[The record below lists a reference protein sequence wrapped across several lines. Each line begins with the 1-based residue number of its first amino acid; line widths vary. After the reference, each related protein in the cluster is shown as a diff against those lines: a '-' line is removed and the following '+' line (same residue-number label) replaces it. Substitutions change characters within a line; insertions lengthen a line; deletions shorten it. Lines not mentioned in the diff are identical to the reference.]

1 MSKEEII
8 EKLIGMLSANTGV
21 PEREISKDSDLTNG
35 SVDMDS
41 MDFMELIS
49 DIDVEFDTHLINFEN
64 KQLRTIDMIA
74 DRILEQKNEHT

>member
-74 DRILEQKNEHT
+74 DRILEQKK

>member
-21 PEREISKDSDLTNG
+21 PDREISKDSDLTNG